1 MAIKKFSSSSVGF
14 KVQVAVL
21 VALACFAR
29 TPDAAFAQ
37 IGPGTPYLLNRWVSS
52 VEPSSAEADREI
64 NNWLD
69 VGYKYIYWR
78 AGLRVEFHD
87 PRNPEV
93 YNDKITQRYVMFKKD
108 WLRIRAG
115 NFYER
120 LGRGLV
126 FHAFEIQSQTLNR
139 TDENIAIDR
148 NIDGANIKLSFDNV
162 DVTAIWGQP
171 LKMFSSDRGDALGGG
186 EVRFRP
192 FSALLLGGTFLKFSD
207 EFLAGVV
214 GLERKIDL
222 ELSSLQ
228 VGLNLG
234 SIDLYTEISQKK
246 SADESAIPNGN
257 AVYAAANYSGDS
269 FGLSA
274 EFKRYEDF
282 KTDFNN
288 PPALVKT
295 HSFVLLNRH
304 THSLNAKD
312 EIGYQFESY
321 FSPNPST
328 TITLHASGADNLENN
343 ERLRFREYFF
353 ESRQEWGEQA
363 ISRVLID
370 YSKDRLLGD
379 LNRWTF
385 ASEVDYFL
393 NDRNSLLFDAQLQNI
408 DNENNLNGKYWNMLG
423 LLAFSRSP
431 FMTLSAQFE
440 HTTNPPSENSK
451 KTNWFSG
458 TLNLKVGQHHD
469 VILTAGSR
477 PAGLVCSG
485 GICFQVPEFEGVEV
499 RWNAR
504 F

>member
-1 MAIKKFSSSSVGF
+1 MTSRRLSSKSVDF
-14 KVQVAVL
+14 KVLLAAL
-21 VALACFAR
+21 VVLACIAR

-52 VEPSSAEADREI
+52 VEPSTAETDREI

-69 VGYKYIYWR
+69 VGYKYSYWR

-162 DVTAIWGQP
+162 DVTGIWGRP
-171 LKMFSSDRGDALGGG
+171 LKMFSSDRGHALGGG

-192 FSALLLGGTFLKFSD
+192 FSALLLGGTFLRFSD
-207 EFLAGVV
+207 DFLAGVV
-214 GLERKIDL
+214 GLERQIDL

-234 SIDLYTEISQKK
+234 SIDLHTEISQKK
-246 SADESAIPNGN
+246 SDDESAIPSGN
-257 AVYAAANYSGDS
+257 AVYATANYSGDS

-295 HSFVLLNRH
+295 HSFTLLNRH
-304 THSLNAKD
+304 THSLNPND

-328 TITLHASGADNLENN
+328 TLTLHASGADNLDND
-343 ERLRFREYFF
+343 ERQRFREYFF

-385 ASEVDYFL
+385 ASEVDYLL

-431 FMTLSAQFE
+431 FMTLSAQYE
-440 HTTNPPSENSK
+440 HTTNAFSEKS
-451 KTNWFSG
+451 NWFSG

-485 GICFQVPEFEGVEV
+485 GICFQVPEFEGVEL

>member
-1 MAIKKFSSSSVGF
+1 MAIKKFSSSSAGF
-14 KVQVAVL
+14 KVQLAVL
-21 VALACFAR
+21 VVLACIAR
-29 TPDAAFAQ
+29 TPDAAFTQ
-37 IGPGTPYLLNRWVSS
+37 IGPGTPYLLNRWLSS
-52 VEPSSAEADREI
+52 VEPSTAETDREI

-69 VGYKYIYWR
+69 VGYKYSYWR

-115 NFYER
+115 SFYER

-162 DVTAIWGQP
+162 DVTGIWGRP
-171 LKMFSSDRGDALGGG
+171 LKMFSSDRGHALGGG

-192 FSALLLGGTFLKFSD
+192 FSALLLGGTFLRFSD
-207 EFLAGVV
+207 DFLAGVA

-228 VGLNLG
+228 VGLSLG
-234 SIDLYTEISQKK
+234 SIDLHTEISQKK
-246 SADESAIPNGN
+246 SADESAIPSGN
-257 AVYAAANYSGDS
+257 ALYATANYSGDS

-282 KTDFNN
+282 NTDFNN

-295 HSFVLLNRH
+295 HSFTLLNRH
-304 THSLNAKD
+304 THSLNPND

-321 FSPNPST
+321 FSPNLST

-343 ERLRFREYFF
+343 ERQRFREYFF

-385 ASEVDYFL
+385 ASEVDYLL

-431 FMTLSAQFE
+431 FMTLSAQYE
-440 HTTNPPSENSK
+440 HTTNAFSGKS
-451 KTNWFSG
+451 NWFSG

-485 GICFQVPEFEGVEV
+485 GICFQVPEFAGVEL

>member
-1 MAIKKFSSSSVGF
+1 MAIKKLNFLSAGF
-14 KVQVAVL
+14 KVQVAAL
-21 VALACFAR
+21 VAFACLAR

-52 VEPSSAEADREI
+52 VEPFFAETDREI

-69 VGYKYIYWR
+69 VGYKYSYWR
-78 AGLRVEFHD
+78 AGLRMEFHD
-87 PRNPEV
+87 PRNPDV

-139 TDENIAIDR
+139 TDENVAIDR
-148 NIDGANIKLSFDNV
+148 NIDGGNIKLSFDNV
-162 DVTAIWGQP
+162 DVTGIWGRP
-171 LKMFSSDRGDALGGG
+171 LKMFSSDRGYALGGG

-192 FSALLLGGTFLKFSD
+192 FSALLLGGTFLRFSD
-207 EFLAGVV
+207 DFLPDVA

-246 SADESAIPNGN
+246 STDEPAIPNGN
-257 AVYAAANYSGDS
+257 AVYAAASYSGDS

-274 EFKRYEDF
+274 EFKRYEQF
-282 KTDFNN
+282 NTDFNN

-295 HSFVLLNRH
+295 HSFALLNRH
-304 THSLNAKD
+304 THSLNPKD

-321 FSPNPST
+321 FSPNPGAT
-328 TITLHASGADNLENN
+328 FTLHASGADNLEND
-343 ERLRFREYFF
+343 ERQRFREYFF
-353 ESRQEWGEQA
+353 ESRNEWGEQA
-363 ISRVLID
+363 ISRVLLD
-370 YSKDRLLGD
+370 YSKDRGLGD
-379 LNRWTF
+379 LNRWTL
-385 ASEVDYFL
+385 ASEVDYLL
-393 NDRNSLLFDAQLQNI
+393 NDRNSLIFDAQLQNI
-408 DNENNLNGKYWNMLG
+408 DNENNVDGKYWNMLG

-431 FMTLSAQFE
+431 FMTLSARYE
-440 HTTNPPSENSK
+440 HTTKARSEKSTK
-451 KTNWFSG
+451 SNWFSA

-469 VILTAGSR
+469 IILTAGSR
-477 PAGLVCSG
+477 PGGLVCSG
-485 GICFQVPEFEGVEV
+485 GICFQVPEFEGLEL

-504 F
+504 L